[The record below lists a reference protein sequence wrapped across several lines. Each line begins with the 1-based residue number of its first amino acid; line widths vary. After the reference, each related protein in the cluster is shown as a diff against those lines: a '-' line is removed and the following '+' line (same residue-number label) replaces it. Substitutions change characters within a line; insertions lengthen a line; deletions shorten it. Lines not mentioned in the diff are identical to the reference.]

1 MCRHTGLTITEPC
14 SFDGENA
21 MEPGSPYVCFSR
33 VTSID
38 QLSARNLSAER
49 ADELAPSKEQREW
62 ADRLHRLSL
71 NNRTK

>member
-1 MCRHTGLTITEPC
+1 
-14 SFDGENA
+14 

-71 NNRTK
+71 NNRKR